1 MLKAMV
7 TTMTKEI
14 IGLII
19 RVINYKESSQ
29 IMHLLTDSKI
39 ESIMCRG
46 IKKSTSKLK
55 GYILSY
61 NYVKCF
67 VTDGKMPIL
76 TDILVIDS
84 YKNIQNNVN
93 KFKYAGLLINMLYK
107 EQYENN
113 KVYALALKS
122 IKFINDSNEE
132 YYYNTFLL
140 KNLYFMGIG
149 LNSGSNNVND
159 LLGYNIYESNIVTKN
174 DSFNIDIN
182 KEDTLKIFETYYS
195 KLEDMVDI
203 KLDMLND
210 FLKKYYEIHASMKI

>member
-1 MLKAMV
+1 
-7 TTMTKEI
+7 MTKEI

-19 RVINYKESSQ
+19 RVIDYKESSQ
-29 IMHLLTDSKI
+29 IMHLLTDDKI

-46 IKKSTSKLK
+46 IKKQTSKLK

-84 YKNIQNNVN
+84 YNNIQNNVN

-107 EQYENN
+107 ERYENN
-113 KVYALALKS
+113 KIYSLALKS

-140 KNLYFMGIG
+140 KNLFFMGIG
-149 LNSGSNNVND
+149 LNYGTNNIND
-159 LLGYNIYESNIVTKN
+159 ILGYNISESNIVTKN
-174 DSFNIDIN
+174 NNLNIDIN
-182 KEDTLKIFETYYS
+182 KENTIKIFEVYYS